1 MKINTKTIIFMML
14 LLAIKMVA
22 ANFPDNR
29 LSIENFANLLSNS
42 KEIILLDIRTPYE
55 YEQGHIDDA
64 LLLNYYDKNFISK
77 LSILDKDKHYLIYCR
92 SGNRSKN
99 TLQIMN
105 EMGFKN
111 FADLKGG
118 IQAWKRAKMP
128 IKT

>member
-118 IQAWKRAKMP
+118 IQAWIRADK
-128 IKT
+128 KLVK

>member
-1 MKINTKTIIFMML
+1 MML